1 MVQDNFH
8 AIPVDDGF
16 MRVTEKKGKS
26 VKIRADALIMR
37 DKIE

>member
-1 MVQDNFH
+1 MVKNNFI
-8 AIPVDDGF
+8 AVPVDDGF

-26 VKIRADALIMR
+26 VKLRADALIMR